1 MPTTER
7 EAINTMLSAIGETP
21 VSSLEDDINVD
32 AAIARNIL
40 RTTSRQVQTRG
51 LNSNT
56 EKGYRIT
63 PNSTGEIVLPGNVI
77 EADEIKPTTN
87 TERDLVVRGKR
98 LYDRRGHTYNI
109 GEPVYV
115 DMILN
120 MPFEHLPE
128 ATRHY
133 ITIRAA
139 RIFYDR
145 VMGDEATHMFTKD
158 DEMEARSAFR
168 QSEIRTKGANLLRNR
183 HAAAILRRRNGRP
196 LRVSSGR

>member
-1 MPTTER
+1 MSMP
-7 EAINTMLSAIGETP
+7 LSPGTSCEPPADRSRPEGSTRTP
-21 VSSLEDDINVD
+21 RRATGSHQIQR
-32 AAIARNIL
+32 AR
-40 RTTSRQVQTRG
+40 SF
-51 LNSNT
+51 S
-56 EKGYRIT
+56 
-63 PNSTGEIVLPGNVI
+63 PANVI

-139 RIFYDR
+139 RIFHDR